1 MNPIAKIASALR
13 VIANHPLNRRRKFK
27 AVMEYGFIQTA
38 ARLVPGD
45 ICVEFPNHTHLLVP
59 PRMKGAAHFIAP
71 RLCEFEEMS
80 FVMHFLRPG
89 MMFMDIG
96 ANIGAFTVL
105 AAGVAGAAAKAF
117 EPSAFTYEILSRN
130 LYLNGLQGRAQAIQ
144 AAVGRNIGE
153 IQFSVGLG
161 TENHVVTNTSRQDSQ
176 QARMTT
182 LDCESAEHPPDLL
195 KVDVEGFES
204 EVFAGAADTLRR
216 PQLRGIIMERNDSG
230 TRYGFDEQDLHAQI
244 RQHGFVPCRYEP
256 FARQLIQIEEHAGGN
271 IIYIRDVVA
280 ANARLQTGRAFKL
293 GDLTV

>member
-1 MNPIAKIASALR
+1 MNPISKIAGALR
-13 VIANHPLNRRRKFK
+13 VIARHPLNRRRKFK
-27 AVMEYGFIQTA
+27 AVMEYGFIQVA
-38 ARLVPGD
+38 ARLAPGD
-45 ICVEFPNHTHLLVP
+45 ICVEFPNNTHLLVP

-105 AAGVAGAAAKAF
+105 AAGVAGASAKAF
-117 EPSAFTYEILSRN
+117 EPSPFTCEILSRN

-153 IQFSVGLG
+153 IQFSADLG
-161 TENHVVTNTSRQDSQ
+161 TENHVVANTPGQNSQ
-176 QARMTT
+176 KVRLTT
-182 LDCESAEHPPDLL
+182 LDCESAENPPELL

-204 EVFAGAADTLRR
+204 EVFAGATDTLRR
-216 PQLRGIIMERNDSG
+216 PQLRGIIVERTDSG
-230 TRYGFDEQDLHAQI
+230 TRYGFNEHDLHAQI
-244 RQHGFVPCRYEP
+244 RQQGFVPCRYEP
-256 FARQLIQIEEHAGGN
+256 FARKLIQIEEHIGGN
-271 IIYIRDVVA
+271 IIYIRDLVE
-280 ANARLQTGRAFKL
+280 ANARLRTGPAFKL